1 MVWRFLKS
9 FKKRAKY
16 FLEEDLVHCIASDMH
31 NLKKRPPYMKE
42 ARKIVRND
50 YGMKRARM
58 LFETNP
64 QALLNNDYL

>member
-42 ARKIVRND
+42 ARDLVVKEYGRN
-50 YGMKRARM
+50 RARE
-58 LFETNP
+58 LFESNA
-64 QALLNNDYL
+64 QSLIDNQYL